1 MKSKQTIFRFA
12 SFVLATILIAGCAA
26 RPAAAPSAPTAPK
39 AQEPTSTPAPA
50 AKAEEMTK
58 GGTLTMG
65 AVEEPDTMNP
75 YLTQLATTTDVLT
88 AVMEGLLSYNDKGE
102 LVPQL
107 AESYDISADGLTY
120 TFKLR
125 KGVKW
130 HDGKPFTAADVKA
143 TWEIIMNADFAAWL
157 TLGWDKIEAIDTP
170 DDFTVVIKTTEKYAP
185 FLAYVGAGLISPKHK
200 IDLGWEKFKQEFGR
214 SVVGTGP
221 YKFVKWESG
230 QYIDIEKNAEYWG
243 GAPNL
248 DSIRVKIIPDS
259 NTRMVQ
265 LGTGEVQVVDGLGA
279 DQYEEAKK
287 LPNVQVSLSSGRGWN
302 HLDMKNVDFI
312 MDTRVR
318 QALDYAT
325 PRQQLVDNLLKGL
338 AEIAVADISPISPFF
353 NPEVTHR
360 EYDLDKAAKLME
372 EAGLK
377 KNAAGF
383 LEKDGKQFDLE
394 YWIISGEQQSKR
406 VQQVIS
412 ASWRKIGVN
421 VTEHEEDISSIFGP
435 NGYQF
440 NKKMTAGMYSWFN
453 GNDPDD
459 MFYWHSSQIPKEP
472 TGSGGN
478 TVGYFN
484 QFSFQKEIDEL
495 TAAAAQEVDPAK
507 RKDLHFKIQ
516 ALLQKEVPV
525 IFLFWAKNISV
536 APKNLANFKPNP
548 FNYVMWNVKDWGFT
562 K

>member
-1 MKSKQTIFRFA
+1 
-12 SFVLATILIAGCAA
+12 
-26 RPAAAPSAPTAPK
+26 
-39 AQEPTSTPAPA
+39 
-50 AKAEEMTK
+50 
-58 GGTLTMG
+58 MG

-75 YLTQLATTTDVLT
+75 YLTQLAITSDVLT
-88 AVMEGLLSYNDKGE
+88 AVMEGLLTYNDKGE

-107 AESYDISADGLTY
+107 AESYAVSEDGLTY

-125 KGVKW
+125 KGVIW

-143 TWEIIMNADFAAWL
+143 TWQIIMNPDFAAWQ
-157 TLGWDKIEAIDTP
+157 TLGWDKITDIETP
-170 DDFTVVIKTTEKYAP
+170 DDLTVVMKTTEKYAP
-185 FLAYVGAGLISPKHK
+185 FLAYVGTGAISPKHK

-230 QYIDIEKNAEYWG
+230 QFIEIAKNTEYWG
-243 GAPNL
+243 GVPNL
-248 DSIRVKIIPDS
+248 DSIKLKIIPDS

-265 LGTGEVQVVDGLGA
+265 LGTGEVQVVDGLSA
-279 DQYEEAKK
+279 NQYEEAKK
-287 LPNVQVSLSSGRGWN
+287 LPNTQVILTTGRGWN
-302 HLDMKNVDFI
+302 HLDLKFVDFI

-325 PRQQLVDNLLKGL
+325 PRQQIVDSLLNGL
-338 AEIAVADISPISPFF
+338 GDVAVADISPISPFF
-353 NPEVTHR
+353 NPEVTAR
-360 EYDLDKAAKLME
+360 AYDLDKAAKLME

-377 KNAAGF
+377 KNVAGF

-394 YWIISGEQQSKR
+394 YWIISGEQQGKR
-406 VQQVIS
+406 VQQVIA
-412 ASWRKIGVN
+412 ASWRKLGVN

-484 QFSFQKEIDEL
+484 QFSFQKEIDDL
-495 TAAAAQEVDPAK
+495 TAAAAQEVDVAK
-507 RKDLHFKIQ
+507 RKALHFKIQ
-516 ALLQKEVPV
+516 ELLQKEVPV
-525 IFLFWAKNISV
+525 IFLYWAKNIAV

-548 FNYVMWNVKDWGFT
+548 FNYIMWNVKDWGFT